1 MSLQSFSCIE
11 KIKSTGATY
20 MAASGL
26 GGDNHIVIIIF
37 PAPITVY
44 NVHPTLYIQAGKVGS
59 CKNPQKRLADENA
72 KKAFAFYVK
81 INNLDIDSLRTG
93 PPVSSP

>member
-26 GGDNHIVIIIF
+26 GGEQCHHNQNVIIIKMSMGGE
-37 PAPITVY
+37 
-44 NVHPTLYIQAGKVGS
+44 NVIMIKMS
-59 CKNPQKRLADENA
+59 M
-72 KKAFAFYVK
+72 
-81 INNLDIDSLRTG
+81 
-93 PPVSSP
+93 SS

>member
-26 GGDNHIVIIIF
+26 GGDNHIVIIIC

-44 NVHPTLYIQAGKVGS
+44 ILKAGKVGS
-59 CKNPQKRLADENA
+59 CKIHIKNWLTRMP

-81 INNLDIDSLRTG
+81 INNLNLDSLRM
-93 PPVSSP
+93 

>member
-26 GGDNHIVIIIF
+26 GGDNHIVIIIC

-44 NVHPTLYIQAGKVGS
+44 ILN
-59 CKNPQKRLADENA
+59 
-72 KKAFAFYVK
+72 
-81 INNLDIDSLRTG
+81 
-93 PPVSSP
+93 

>member
-44 NVHPTLYIQAGKVGS
+44 NVHPTLYILKAGKVGFKKIKGHYLLN
-59 CKNPQKRLADENA
+59 KNSMCIHIGLHGIEPVFDGPNA
-72 KKAFAFYVK
+72 
-81 INNLDIDSLRTG
+81 T
-93 PPVSSP
+93 